1 MSGHE
6 GVLQR
11 VQGVVELDQA
21 QQRAVP
27 QLLGP
32 GLADLAEDA
41 VYLHVETVR
50 EGHLGNMLCCVVN
63 LGPWLS

>member
-11 VQGVVELDQA
+11 VQRVVELHQA

-50 EGHLGNMLCCVVN
+50 DGHLGSMLCCVN